1 MQEEAPKKISLL
13 APFRDHAE
21 SEDPYAA
28 YEAARHSEPTDLPRG
43 GDGPLDGGAGLDSA
57 PRPRRAYGWTSNDG
71 VRGLI
76 KYAANP
82 TKRVRTG
89 LWQLDNL
96 IGGGVGLGEV
106 CVIVGKSGSGKSLV
120 GQNMVENNLDVPTV
134 FFSFEM
140 PGTMLLTRSIAMWSG
155 KTHDQVFQ
163 MVEGNTLDV
172 EMLADWEDAHR
183 NAYFVTRTGLDL
195 TAMSQTLKEAEESI
209 GARPA
214 LVVIDYMELVASVAG
229 GETIDNV
236 TSVAQAL
243 KGWAKEEEVA
253 CVILHQ
259 TNKSLRHGDAPDE
272 DSARYGGFTEAD
284 IVIGVWRPHKW
295 QPKNKGDVIQPQ
307 STVDYLRGFFGINLI
322 KNRPKIDLHEQGY
335 LVPVTPAGKTLAP
348 KGTVLT
354 NVTPPG
360 GGSFSAQG
368 GGAPF

>member
-1 MQEEAPKKISLL
+1 MQDEAPKKISLL
-13 APFRDHAE
+13 APFREHEE

-28 YEAARHSEPTDLPRG
+28 YEAARRTDTDLPRG

-76 KYAANP
+76 KYSANP

-120 GQNMVENNLDVPTV
+120 GQNMVESNLDVPTV

-140 PGTMLLTRSIAMWSG
+140 PGTMLITRSLAMWSG

-163 MVEGNTLDV
+163 MVETNNLDP

-183 NAYFVTRTGLDL
+183 NSYFVTRTGLDL
-195 TAMSQTLKEAEESI
+195 QAMSQTLKEAEEAI

-214 LVVIDYMELVASVAG
+214 LIVIDYMELVASVAG

-236 TSVAQAL
+236 TCVAQAL

-295 QPKNKGDVIQPQ
+295 TAKNKGDVPMQQ

-335 LVPVTPAGKTLAP
+335 LVPVTPAGKVLAP
-348 KGTVLT
+348 KGTVLS